1 MVKLKMKV
9 LQILYSGLG
18 GHGSVVTSLIDADAK
33 GEWNHSLLFYG
44 VEELLPA
51 YREFCIKK
59 NIPFSYVRK
68 SKGGFKTNSREVKS
82 VLNKYDPDVVI
93 LHSPNLIF
101 FTIWKYCRKR
111 NKKVIVVE
119 HTSNDIKK
127 TPELINGL
135 ASLLLASKVVYLSP
149 IYQRQMRRKFWFFPV
164 RKKSVIIRNG
174 INLEKYKPVPKN
186 LSEIELHAGMIG
198 RFLPSKKQSLIVDA
212 VEKIIVSG
220 GSEKKLFVH
229 FAGNGDLQTTLQ
241 DAVKNKGLQDRVIFH
256 GLLTEDEIIS
266 FLRGLDFYIHASDAE
281 AMCTAVMQAMACGLP
296 IVASDIPGINNIVMA
311 NENARLFSNNN
322 MTELIN
328 GILAMQ
334 DRNLRKEMG
343 ENAREYAAGNFSS
356 RKTFQEYNE
365 LLRVNNKQMS

>member
-1 MVKLKMKV
+1 MKV
-9 LQILYSGLG
+9 LQVLYSGLG
-18 GHGSVVTSLIDADAK
+18 GHGSVVTSLIDADK
-33 GEWNHSLLFYG
+33 KKEWEHCLLFYG
-44 VEELLPA
+44 IEELLPA

-68 SKGGFKTNSREVKS
+68 SRGGFKTNSREVKS
-82 VLNKYDPDVVI
+82 VLNKYNPDVVI

-119 HTSNDIKK
+119 HTSNDVKK
-127 TPELINGL
+127 TPELMNGL

-149 IYQRQMRRKFWFFPV
+149 VYQRQMRRKFWFFPV

-174 INLEKYKPVPKN
+174 IDLEKYKPVPKTPN
-186 LSEIELHAGMIG
+186 EIELHAGMIG
-198 RFLPSKKQSLIVDA
+198 RFLPSKKQSLIVEA

-220 GSEKKLFVH
+220 KSEKKLFIH
-229 FAGNGDLQTTLQ
+229 FAGNGDLQTDLQ
-241 DAVKNKGLQDRVIFH
+241 YAVKNKGLQDRVIFH

-296 IVASDIPGINNIVMA
+296 IVASDIPGINNIVMV
-311 NENARLFSNNN
+311 NENARLFSNND
-322 MTELIN
+322 MTELIS

-334 DRNLRKEMG
+334 DGNLRKEMG
-343 ENAREYAAGNFSS
+343 ENAREYAVSNFSS

-365 LLRVNNKQMS
+365 LLRINNKEIS